1 MTSQTLSEI
10 YNYAAFSYEYYNAA
24 TQTPHGQ
31 VNQQHMTDLQP
42 DTTFYGKVSVVFL
55 NHFKLMYCDLESARS
70 HKELSGFFTDMRCKG
85 RRQRS

>member
-31 VNQQHMTDLQP
+31 VNQHMTDLQP
-42 DTTFYGKVSVVFL
+42 DTTFYGKVSCHL
-55 NHFKLMYCDLESARS
+55 SES
-70 HKELSGFFTDMRCKG
+70 F
-85 RRQRS
+85 